1 MGTFVTGSDLSSNLL
16 FGALQNNVAEG
27 LKAGNELLKSL
38 FIASNT
44 AGATGG
50 KMISPQNIAIA
61 ASTVG
66 LIGKEGDMLRTT
78 LKYALGYALILG
90 ILVFAGSMVV

>member
-1 MGTFVTGSDLSSNLL
+1 MSSNLL
-16 FGALQNNVAEG
+16 FGELQGNVAEG
-27 LKAGNELLKSL
+27 IKHGYTPLKEL
-38 FIASNT
+38 FVASNT

-66 LIGKEGDMLRTT
+66 LIGKEGEMLRTT
-78 LKYALGYALILG
+78 LKYALVYATILG
-90 ILVFAGSMVV
+90 ILVFIGSIVL

>member
-1 MGTFVTGSDLSSNLL
+1 MF
-16 FGALQNNVAEG
+16 
-27 LKAGNELLKSL
+27 KASIGVIEVISISEISLIIVSL

-66 LIGKEGDMLRTT
+66 LVGQEGDMLKFTI
-78 LKYALGYALILG
+78 KYSIVYAIILG
-90 ILVFAGSMVV
+90 ILVFIGSVMIA

>member
-1 MGTFVTGSDLSSNLL
+1 M
-16 FGALQNNVAEG
+16 
-27 LKAGNELLKSL
+27 LKSL

-66 LIGKEGDMLRTT
+66 LLGKEGDMLRTT

-90 ILVFAGSMVV
+90 LLVFVGSMVV